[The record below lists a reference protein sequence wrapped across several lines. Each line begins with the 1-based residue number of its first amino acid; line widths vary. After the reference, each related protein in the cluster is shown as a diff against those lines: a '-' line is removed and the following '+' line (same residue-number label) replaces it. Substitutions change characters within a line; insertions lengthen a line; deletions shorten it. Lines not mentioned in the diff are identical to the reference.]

1 MDEYKLVFDT
11 GCGAGI
17 FFTNV
22 IQDKIE
28 YSLLNEVEALNIDG
42 SHRGSTKCV
51 KVNEINVFGDVYK
64 NIETSISDW
73 SMFSSRKFNGTIGM
87 AYLKSKVVTLD
98 YAGQ

>member
-1 MDEYKLVFDT
+1 
-11 GCGAGI
+11 
-17 FFTNV
+17 
-22 IQDKIE
+22 
-28 YSLLNEVEALNIDG
+28 
-42 SHRGSTKCV
+42 V